1 MNLHAFLYLVSSS
14 GTNSRFL
21 PNKYWGRVPNYHVRT
36 VNVSYHLQIVLRLRA
51 RGTLLHCTIHLQT
64 TVLRHARQMYR
75 EKFERFRTVL
85 LNSCV
90 LGCNAVSLD
99 DSSQRFEGSWC
110 HHLQGQAVQ
119 DSPKMKALLSLE
131 TS

>member
-1 MNLHAFLYLVSSS
+1 VNLQAFLYLVSNS

-21 PNKYWGRVPNYHVRT
+21 PNKHWGRVPSYHVRT
-36 VNVSYHLQIVLRLRA
+36 VNVTYHLQIVLRLRT

-64 TVLRHARQMYR
+64 TVLRHARHMYR
-75 EKFERFRTVL
+75 EKFEGFRTAL

-90 LGCNAVSLD
+90 LGCNTVSLN
-99 DSSQRFEGSWC
+99 DSSQRFEGSCC
-110 HHLQGQAVQ
+110 HQLQGQAVQ
-119 DSPKMKALLSLE
+119 DSPKMKALPSLE